1 MTSPRSHQP
10 SMSFSPSVPGPG
22 PHDSTTAGG
31 ASRAVSD
38 LPQAQVDAIIRAKRK
53 AREPKAC
60 YPCHARKVK
69 CDRNLPCDGCVKRDH
84 AELCSYERPSKRR
97 TTADTG
103 ASAYTDGVGAEVG
116 PGPGHGFGLGP
127 SGGTPFGGTGA
138 GVSLGDGVGFGDGHV
153 RLKQEPGMS
162 NQASPAM
169 SGGRISIA
177 REDWDNTRTRLKE
190 MEQMLA
196 TLRAGLDKA
205 NEEGQTSTLETG
217 SVQSGDAST
226 RSKGASPEREGIHA
240 PNTLGEGTVH
250 LGSRSV
256 LAYIL
261 NNKSGSDQLQT
272 LLEGGILPKLGLDN
286 ESATYPFVDLW
297 SSDMSTFDISAVCY
311 ALPTD
316 QQCKEFFCY
325 YRDIAGAIYPVI
337 EDVVQF
343 EKDLDLMLHNRTATG
358 GVYRADNDQAQR
370 PFGISIAYLG
380 LLFAVLASGCQ
391 SSDLPGKER
400 ELTSQVYVC
409 CSYQCLRMTNF
420 LSQPTIEAIQT
431 LLVIGNV
438 LSYNMNPGISYV
450 LLGMTLRMGL
460 ALGLHVESSH
470 FSSAERYR
478 RRHVWWSMA
487 WQDSHFS
494 LSYDRPSTTAVC
506 QPEIA
511 YREDSK
517 TGERSYFETLCQVIN
532 LALEV
537 VRSRMLS
544 PHSQMSWRTIQDFKE
559 RIQRTMIQAAPYLR
573 DQNYCTTAT
582 EHLERAVLKLHSSY
596 FLSELCRPALKST
609 ADTHDPATAR
619 MRSDC
624 LENLMMTVE
633 AYIDMH
639 TVSSHASRSW
649 IALQRAISSIF
660 LLAVTDECKSN
671 THFWTLLRKL
681 KAIVYERANA
691 EFDYGGTAAAD
702 PSTAPPAST
711 DPTNRS
717 PSFSTLLGT
726 PLNSTISPA
735 AATAATTTAGGSL
748 SSPAAA
754 AAAADTQTQWAKP
767 LTKTLRAL
775 EKLEA
780 AFHTRP
786 SPSLLSTGASPSYLN
801 PASAAYANT
810 GGNAFPPMTG
820 AGASAPASAMT
831 PGVSSLPPPTPES
844 STSGEWSIPNI
855 LDRAQEYIHPPLW
868 S

>member
-1 MTSPRSHQP
+1 MTPPPQP
-10 SMSFSPSVPGPG
+10 PMSFPPPVSGS
-22 PHDSTTAGG
+22 DMTA
-31 ASRAVSD
+31 ASSRPVSD
-38 LPQAQVDAIIRAKRK
+38 LPQAEVDAIIRAKRK

-97 TTADTG
+97 P
-103 ASAYTDGVGAEVG
+103 VAE
-116 PGPGHGFGLGP
+116 LGP
-127 SGGTPFGGTGA
+127 QMYADGSVGRASVGSGGENAALSGDA
-138 GVSLGDGVGFGDGHV
+138 GV
-153 RLKQEPGMS
+153 RLKQEPGLS
-162 NQASPAM
+162 NQTSPM
-169 SGGRISIA
+169 VNSGQVSIA
-177 REDWDNTRTRLKE
+177 REDWDNVRMRLKE
-190 MEQMLA
+190 MEQTIANM
-196 TLRAGLDKA
+196 RAGLEKA
-205 NEEGQTSTLETG
+205 EEGPVSVLETG
-217 SVQSGDAST
+217 SVRSTEASS
-226 RSKGASPEREGIHA
+226 RSKGGSPEREGIHA

-261 NNKSGSDQLQT
+261 NNKSGSDQIHT

-297 SSDMSTFDISAVCY
+297 SSDMSTFDISAVCC
-311 ALPTD
+311 ALPSD
-316 QQCKEFFCY
+316 EQCKEFFRC
-325 YRDIAGAIYPVI
+325 YRDIAGAIYPVL

-343 EKDLDLMLHNRTATG
+343 EWNVDLLLRNRVAMG
-358 GVYRADNDQAQR
+358 GVYRADNDQTQR
-370 PFGISIAYLG
+370 PFGVTIAYLG

-460 ALGLHVESSH
+460 AIGLHVESGN
-470 FSSAERYR
+470 FSAVERYR

-511 YREDSK
+511 YREGTKS
-517 TGERSYFETLCQVIN
+517 EQLSYFETLCRMIS

-544 PHSQMSWRTIQDFKE
+544 PHAQMSFKTIQTYKE
-559 RIQRTMIQAAPYLR
+559 KIQKIMIEARPYLR
-573 DQNYCTTAT
+573 DPNYCVSSTDRL
-582 EHLERAVLKLHSSY
+582 EHAVLKLHSSY
-596 FLSELCRPALKST
+596 FSSELCRPALKSPADSSDSPT
-609 ADTHDPATAR
+609 AW
-619 MRSDC
+619 MRAGC
-624 LENLMMTVE
+624 LDNLMKTVE
-633 AYIDMH
+633 AYIEMH
-639 TVSSHASRSW
+639 AVSTHASRSW
-649 IALQRAISSIF
+649 IALQRAISAIF
-660 LLAVTDECKSN
+660 LLAVTEESKGN
-671 THFWTLLRKL
+671 AHFWSLLRRL
-681 KAIVYERANA
+681 KAIISERANS
-691 EFDYGGTAAAD
+691 EFDYG
-702 PSTAPPAST
+702 ST
-711 DPTNRS
+711 D
-717 PSFSTLLGT
+717 
-726 PLNSTISPA
+726 A
-735 AATAATTTAGGSL
+735 AGTTTTTTNNTTRTTSFNNAFGANVNATSPQIPTTL

-754 AAAADTQTQWAKP
+754 AAAATDTQTQWAKP

-780 AFHTRP
+780 AVHGHAYQFSSNAG
-786 SPSLLSTGASPSYLN
+786 SPAYLN
-801 PASAAYANT
+801 PSSANM
-810 GGNAFPPMTG
+810 PPG
-820 AGASAPASAMT
+820 IPVSAGMT
-831 PGVSSLPPPTPES
+831 PSVGSLPPPTPES
-844 STSGEWSIPNI
+844 STSGEWTIPNL
-855 LDRAQEYIHPPLW
+855 LDRAAEYIHPPLW

>member
-1 MTSPRSHQP
+1 MDSASHISLPSNQP
-10 SMSFSPSVPGPG
+10 PMSFSPAEITGPG
-22 PHDSTTAGG
+22 ATTGTGTATASPRPG
-31 ASRAVSD
+31 APLTD
-38 LPQAQVDAIIRAKRK
+38 IPQAQVDAIIRAKRK

-97 TTADTG
+97 AG
-103 ASAYTDGVGAEVG
+103 AGAEF
-116 PGPGHGFGLGP
+116 GHAGYMD
-127 SGGTPFGGTGA
+127 GA
-138 GVSLGDGVGFGDGHV
+138 GARMPTGGDAGLSDGSA
-153 RLKQEPGMS
+153 RLKQEPGLS
-162 NQASPAM
+162 SQASPAG
-169 SGGRISIA
+169 GGRVSIA
-177 REDWDNTRTRLKE
+177 REDWDNVRTRLRE
-190 MEQMLA
+190 MEHTLA
-196 TLRAGLDKA
+196 NMRAGLDKV
-205 NEEGQTSTLETG
+205 NEEGVGSGLETG
-217 SVQSGDAST
+217 SVQSGGDASS

-261 NNKSGSDQLQT
+261 NNKSGSDQLQA

-297 SSDMSTFDISAVCY
+297 SSDMSTFDISAVCC
-311 ALPTD
+311 ALPAD

-337 EDVVQF
+337 EDVPLF
-343 EKDLDLMLHNRTATG
+343 ERNLDLLLRNRLAAG
-358 GVYRADNDQAQR
+358 GVYRAGDDQAQR
-370 PFGISIAYLG
+370 PFGMSIAYLG

-400 ELTSQVYVC
+400 ELSSQVYVC

-420 LSQPTIEAIQT
+420 LSPPTIEAIQT

-470 FSSAERYR
+470 FSAAERYR

-494 LSYDRPSTTAVC
+494 LSYDRPSTTAVS

-511 YREDSK
+511 KREGAKPGDY
-517 TGERSYFETLCQVIN
+517 SYFESLCGVIA
-532 LALEV
+532 LALKV

-544 PHSQMSWRTIQDFKE
+544 PHSQMSWENIQDYKDQ
-559 RIQRTMIQAAPYLR
+559 IQKILVQARPYLR
-573 DQNYCTTAT
+573 DPNYCMTPTQ
-582 EHLERAVLKLHSSY
+582 HLERTVLKLHSSY
-596 FLSELCRPALKST
+596 FSSELCRPALKSNANT
-609 ADTHDPATAR
+609 RDPETAR
-619 MRSDC
+619 MRADC
-624 LENLMMTVE
+624 LDYLMTTVE
-633 AYIDMH
+633 AYVEMH
-639 TVSSHASRSW
+639 TVSSHAARSW
-649 IALQRAISSIF
+649 ITLQRAISSIF
-660 LLAVTDECKSN
+660 LLAVTEECKSSP
-671 THFWTLLRKL
+671 HFWTLLRRL
-681 KAIVYERANA
+681 KAIISERANA
-691 EFDYGGTAAAD
+691 EFDYG
-702 PSTAPPAST
+702 ST
-711 DPTNRS
+711 DASATTSAAPDRS
-717 PSFSTLLGT
+717 PLYNSLGQPIVNPT
-726 PLNSTISPA
+726 SASPA
-735 AATAATTTAGGSL
+735 AL

-754 AAAADTQTQWAKP
+754 AVAAETQTQWAKP

-780 AFHTRP
+780 AFHARP
-786 SPSLLSTGASPSYLN
+786 SPIMTATTGASPTYLN
-801 PASAAYANT
+801 PAAAMHPNT
-810 GGNAFPPMTG
+810 NTIVPVA
-820 AGASAPASAMT
+820 T
-831 PGVSSLPPPTPES
+831 PGMTSNLGSLPPHTPES
-844 STSGEWSIPNI
+844 STSGEWTIPSI

>member
-1 MTSPRSHQP
+1 MDSANQPSPHSHQP
-10 SMSFSPSVPGPG
+10 SMPFSPAIPADISGATGPG
-22 PHDSTTAGG
+22 Q
-31 ASRAVSD
+31 SRSGPVAD

-97 TTADTG
+97 V
-103 ASAYTDGVGAEVG
+103 GVGAEAG
-116 PGPGHGFGLGP
+116 NSTGYMD
-127 SGGTPFGGTGA
+127 GA
-138 GVSLGDGVGFGDGHV
+138 GTRVASSGEPGLLDGSV
-153 RLKQEPGMS
+153 RLKQEPGLS
-162 NQASPAM
+162 SQASPAG
-169 SGGRISIA
+169 GGRVTIA
-177 REDWDNTRTRLKE
+177 REDWDNVRTRLKE
-190 MEQMLA
+190 MEQTLA
-196 TLRAGLDKA
+196 NMRAGLDKV
-205 NEEGQTSTLETG
+205 NDEGVASTLETG
-217 SVQSGDAST
+217 SVQSADASS

-261 NNKSGSDQLQT
+261 NNKSGSDQLQA

-297 SSDMSTFDISAVCY
+297 SSDMSTFDISAVCC
-311 ALPTD
+311 ALPAD

-337 EDVVQF
+337 EDVVLF
-343 EKDLDLMLHNRTATG
+343 ERNIDLLIHNRAAAG
-358 GVYRADNDQAQR
+358 GVYRADDDQAQR
-370 PFGISIAYLG
+370 PFGMSIAYLG

-400 ELTSQVYVC
+400 ELSSQVYVC

-460 ALGLHVESSH
+460 ALGLHVESGH

-494 LSYDRPSTTAVC
+494 LSYDRPSTTAVS

-511 YREDSK
+511 KREGSK
-517 TGERSYFETLCQVIN
+517 PGDFSYFESLCEVIS
-532 LALEV
+532 LALKV

-544 PHSQMSWRTIQDFKE
+544 PHSQLSWENIQDYKDQ
-559 RIQRTMIQAAPYLR
+559 IQKILVQARPYLR
-573 DQNYCTTAT
+573 DPKYCVSST
-582 EHLERAVLKLHSSY
+582 EHLERTVLKLHSSY
-596 FLSELCRPALKST
+596 FSSELCRPALKST
-609 ADTHDPATAR
+609 ANARDPETTR
-619 MRSDC
+619 MRAEC
-624 LENLMMTVE
+624 LGHLMTTVE
-633 AYIDMH
+633 AYVEMH
-639 TVSSHASRSW
+639 AVSSHASRSW
-649 IALQRAISSIF
+649 ITLQRAISSIF
-660 LLAVTDECKSN
+660 LLAVTEESKSN
-671 THFWTLLRKL
+671 PYFWSLLRKL
-681 KAIVYERANA
+681 KAIISDRAST
-691 EFDYGGTAAAD
+691 EFDY
-702 PSTAPPAST
+702 PSTNTSA
-711 DPTNRS
+711 DRS
-717 PSFSTLLGT
+717 PFFNTLGQPMINPAAT
-726 PLNSTISPA
+726 SPA
-735 AATAATTTAGGSL
+735 AL

-754 AAAADTQTQWAKP
+754 AVAAETQTQWAKP

-780 AFHTRP
+780 AFHTGP
-786 SPSLLSTGASPSYLN
+786 SPIVASTTGASPTYLN
-801 PASAAYANT
+801 PATAIHQNT
-810 GGNAFPPMTG
+810 TPIVTGPSSGMAQNIGSMPPH
-820 AGASAPASAMT
+820 
-831 PGVSSLPPPTPES
+831 TPES
-844 STSGEWSIPNI
+844 STSGEWTIPNI

>member
-1 MTSPRSHQP
+1 MDSNISPASNQP
-10 SMSFSPSVPGPG
+10 SMSFSPAGADIGSAGP
-22 PHDSTTAGG
+22 SS
-31 ASRAVSD
+31 SRSGTVTD

-84 AELCSYERPSKRR
+84 AELCSYERPSKKRVGIGM
-97 TTADTG
+97 DMGYLDGG
-103 ASAYTDGVGAEVG
+103 A
-116 PGPGHGFGLGP
+116 
-127 SGGTPFGGTGA
+127 GTPAAGA
-138 GVSLGDGVGFGDGHV
+138 GPVGGARMSVTGDAGLSDGSV
-153 RLKQEPGMS
+153 RLKQEPAIS
-162 NQASPAM
+162 SQAIPA
-169 SGGRISIA
+169 SGGRVSIA
-177 REDWDNTRTRLKE
+177 REDWDSVRNKLKE
-190 MEQMLA
+190 MEQTLA
-196 TLRAGLDKA
+196 TMRAGLDKA
-205 NEEGQTSTLETG
+205 NEEGAGVPSTVETG
-217 SVQSGDAST
+217 SVQSAEASN
-226 RSKGASPEREGIHA
+226 RSKGASPEREGILA

-261 NNKSGSDQLQT
+261 NNKSGSDQLQA

-297 SSDMSTFDISAVCY
+297 SSEMSTFDISAVCC

-337 EDVVQF
+337 EDVILF
-343 EKDLDLMLHNRTATG
+343 ERNLGLLLHNRNAAG
-358 GVYRADNDQAQR
+358 GVYKADDDHAQR
-370 PFGISIAYLG
+370 PFGMSIAFLG

-400 ELTSQVYVC
+400 ELSSQVYVC

-470 FSSAERYR
+470 FSTAERYR

-494 LSYDRPSTTAVC
+494 LSYDRPSTTAVS

-511 YREDSK
+511 KREGSK
-517 TGERSYFETLCQVIN
+517 PGDYSYFESLCGVIS
-532 LALEV
+532 LALKV

-544 PHSQMSWRTIQDFKE
+544 PHAQLSWENIQNYKDQ
-559 RIQRTMIQAAPYLR
+559 IQKILIEARPYLR
-573 DQNYCTTAT
+573 NPKYCITPT
-582 EHLERAVLKLHSSY
+582 EHLERTVLKLHSSY
-596 FLSELCRPALKST
+596 FSSELCRPALKS
-609 ADTHDPATAR
+609 ANVRDPQTAR
-619 MRSDC
+619 MRAEC
-624 LENLMMTVE
+624 LDHLMTTVD
-633 AYIDMH
+633 AYVEMH
-639 TVSSHASRSW
+639 TVSPHAARSW
-649 IALQRAISSIF
+649 ITLQRAISSIF
-660 LLAVTDECKSN
+660 LLAVTDETKSN
-671 THFWTLLRKL
+671 PHFWTLLRKL
-681 KAIVYERANA
+681 KAIISERVEA
-691 EFDYGGTAAAD
+691 EFDYGATNAAAAA
-702 PSTAPPAST
+702 AP
-711 DPTNRS
+711 DRS
-717 PSFSTLLGT
+717 PMINNLGQPIPNPSAT
-726 PLNSTISPA
+726 SPA
-735 AATAATTTAGGSL
+735 AL

-754 AAAADTQTQWAKP
+754 AVAVDTQTQWAKP

-780 AFHTRP
+780 AFHTHP
-786 SPSLLSTGASPSYLN
+786 SPLMTTGASPTYLN
-801 PASAAYANT
+801 PATAMHGATNPIVPISTSAST
-810 GGNAFPPMTG
+810 PG
-820 AGASAPASAMT
+820 MT
-831 PGVSSLPPPTPES
+831 PNLDSLPPHTPES
-844 STSGEWSIPNI
+844 STSGEWTIPNI

>member
-1 MTSPRSHQP
+1 MA
-10 SMSFSPSVPGPG
+10 SPSVPRPQ
-22 PHDSTTAGG
+22 DTTTGG
-31 ASRAVSD
+31 SSSRSVSD

-97 TTADTG
+97 TTADMG
-103 ASAYTDGVGAEVG
+103 GSAYADGAG
-116 PGPGHGFGLGP
+116 PRPAG
-127 SGGTPFGGTGA
+127 
-138 GVSLGDGVGFGDGHV
+138 GVSLGGGAGVGVGIGEGAGFAEGPV

-162 NQASPAM
+162 SQASPAI
-169 SGGRISIA
+169 SGGRVSIA
-177 REDWDNTRTRLKE
+177 REDWDNVRMRLKE
-190 MEQMLA
+190 MEQTLA
-196 TLRAGLDKA
+196 NMRAGLDKA
-205 NEEGQTSTLETG
+205 NEEGLASIMETG
-217 SVQSGDAST
+217 SVQSGDASS

-261 NNKSGSDQLQT
+261 NNKSGSDQLQA

-311 ALPTD
+311 ALPPD
-316 QQCKEFFCY
+316 QQCKELFCY
-325 YRDIAGAIYPVI
+325 YRDIAGAIYPVL

-511 YREDSK
+511 YRQDSK
-517 TGERSYFETLCQVIN
+517 PGERSYFETLCQVIN

-559 RIQRTMIQAAPYLR
+559 RIHKVMVQAAPYLR
-573 DQNYCTTAT
+573 DQNHCTTST
-582 EHLERAVLKLHSSY
+582 QLLERAVLKLHSSY

-619 MRSDC
+619 MRADC
-624 LENLMMTVE
+624 LDHLMTTVE

-639 TVSSHASRSW
+639 AVSSHASRSW

-660 LLAVTDECKSN
+660 LLAVTEECKSN
-671 THFWTLLRKL
+671 THFWILLRRL
-681 KAIVYERANA
+681 KAIVYERANS
-691 EFDYGGTAAAD
+691 EFDYGAASSTD
-702 PSTAPPAST
+702 PSTAPPGST
-711 DPTNRS
+711 GPTDRS
-717 PSFSTLLGT
+717 PSFSTLLST
-726 PLNSTISPA
+726 PLNSISPA
-735 AATAATTTAGGSL
+735 AAGAAAAVGGNL
-748 SSPAAA
+748 NFPAAA
-754 AAAADTQTQWAKP
+754 AVAADTQTQWAKP

-780 AFHTRP
+780 AFHNRP
-786 SPSLLSTGASPSYLN
+786 SPSLLTTGASPSYLN
-801 PASAAYANT
+801 PASAACANT
-810 GGNAFPPMTG
+810 GGNPLIPVQG
-820 AGASAPASAMT
+820 AGTSATAPASAMT

>member
-1 MTSPRSHQP
+1 MDSPRSHPP
-10 SMSFSPSVPGPG
+10 SMSFSPSMPGSDLSG
-22 PHDSTTAGG
+22 S
-31 ASRAVSD
+31 SRPVSD

-69 CDRNLPCDGCVKRDH
+69 CDRKLPCDGCVKRDH
-84 AELCSYERPSKRR
+84 ANLCSYERPQKRR
-97 TTADTG
+97 T
-103 ASAYTDGVGAEVG
+103 G
-116 PGPGHGFGLGP
+116 PELGQP
-127 SGGTPFGGTGA
+127 
-138 GVSLGDGVGFGDGHV
+138 VYGDGSARLSATESLPYEAPV
-153 RLKQEPGMS
+153 RLKQESGTS
-162 NQASPAM
+162 SQASPATGG
-169 SGGRISIA
+169 GGRISIA
-177 REDWDNTRTRLKE
+177 REDWDNVRARLKE

-196 TLRAGLDKA
+196 TMRSGLEKA
-205 NEEGQTSTLETG
+205 NEEGLASTLETG
-217 SVQSGDAST
+217 SVQSADASS

-261 NNKSGSDQLQT
+261 NNKSGSDQLQA

-297 SSDMSTFDISAVCY
+297 SSDMSTFDISAVCC
-311 ALPTD
+311 ALPDD
-316 QQCKEFFCY
+316 QESKKLFSY

-337 EDVVQF
+337 EDVALF
-343 EKDLDLMLHNRTATG
+343 ERNLDLLLHNRAAAG
-358 GVYRADNDQAQR
+358 GVYRADDDQAQR
-370 PFGISIAYLG
+370 PFGMSIAYLG

-391 SSDLPGKER
+391 SSDLPGRQR

-470 FSSAERYR
+470 FSAAERYR

-494 LSYDRPSTTAVC
+494 LSYDRPSTTAVS

-511 YREDSK
+511 YREGARRGDY
-517 TGERSYFETLCQVIN
+517 TYFETLCKVIS
-532 LALEV
+532 LALNV

-544 PHSQMSWRTIQDFKE
+544 PHSQMSWKTIQNYQDQ
-559 RIQRTMIQAAPYLR
+559 IQQIMRDARPNLR
-573 DQNYCTTAT
+573 DPNYCSNST
-582 EHLERAVLKLHSSY
+582 ERLECAVLKLHTSY
-596 FLSELCRPALKST
+596 FSSELFRPALKSS
-609 ADTHDPATAR
+609 ADLHDPTTAQ
-619 MRSDC
+619 MRSEC
-624 LENLMMTVE
+624 LDHLMTTVE
-633 AYIDMH
+633 AYVEMH
-639 TVSSHASRSW
+639 AVSSHASRSW
-649 IALQRAISSIF
+649 ITLQRAISSIF
-660 LLAVTDECKSN
+660 LLAVMEETKSN

-681 KAIVYERANA
+681 KAIISERANA
-691 EFDYGGTAAAD
+691 EFDYGASAEAPAA
-702 PSTAPPAST
+702 PPPQTTAPP
-711 DPTNRS
+711 DRS
-717 PSFSTLLGT
+717 PSFSTLLGVNAT
-726 PLNSTISPA
+726 SPA
-735 AATAATTTAGGSL
+735 ALG
-748 SSPAAA
+748 SPAAA
-754 AAAADTQTQWAKP
+754 AVSVDTQTQWARP

-780 AFHTRP
+780 AFHGP
-786 SPSLLSTGASPSYLN
+786 SAVMTSGLSPAYLN
-801 PASAAYANT
+801 PGIPLVSGSAAA
-810 GGNAFPPMTG
+810 
-820 AGASAPASAMT
+820 AMT
-831 PGVSSLPPPTPES
+831 PSMGSLPPPTPES
-844 STSGEWSIPNI
+844 STSGEWAYPNI

>member
-1 MTSPRSHQP
+1 MDSNTSPSSNHP
-10 SMSFSPSVPGPG
+10 SMSFSPAGADIGSAGPG
-22 PHDSTTAGG
+22 S
-31 ASRAVSD
+31 SRSGTVTD

-97 TTADTG
+97 VGTGPDTG
-103 ASAYTDGVGAEVG
+103 YLDGGAGLPAAGAGPAGGGTRTSAGAEAR
-116 PGPGHGFGLGP
+116 L
-127 SGGTPFGGTGA
+127 
-138 GVSLGDGVGFGDGHV
+138 DGSV
-153 RLKQEPGMS
+153 RLKQEPGLS
-162 NQASPAM
+162 SQTSPA
-169 SGGRISIA
+169 SGGRVSIA
-177 REDWDNTRTRLKE
+177 REDWDNVRNKLRE
-190 MEQMLA
+190 MEQTLA
-196 TLRAGLDKA
+196 TMRAGLDKA
-205 NEEGQTSTLETG
+205 NEEGAGVHSTLETG
-217 SVQSGDAST
+217 SVQSADASN
-226 RSKGASPEREGIHA
+226 RSKGGSPEREGILA

-261 NNKSGSDQLQT
+261 NNKSGSDQLQA

-297 SSDMSTFDISAVCY
+297 SSEMSTFDISAVCC

-337 EDVVQF
+337 EDVVLF
-343 EKDLDLMLHNRTATG
+343 ERQLDLLLHNRNAAG
-358 GVYRADNDQAQR
+358 GVYKANDDHAQR
-370 PFGISIAYLG
+370 PFGMSIAFLG

-400 ELTSQVYVC
+400 ELSSQVYVC

-420 LSQPTIEAIQT
+420 LSQPSIEAIQT

-470 FSSAERYR
+470 FSTAERYR

-494 LSYDRPSTTAVC
+494 LSYDRPSTTAVS

-511 YREDSK
+511 KREGSK
-517 TGERSYFETLCQVIN
+517 PGDYSYFESLCGVIS
-532 LALEV
+532 LALKV

-544 PHSQMSWRTIQDFKE
+544 PHSQLSWESIQKYKDQ
-559 RIQRTMIQAAPYLR
+559 IQKILIEARPYLR
-573 DQNYCTTAT
+573 DPKYCISPT
-582 EHLERAVLKLHSSY
+582 EHLERTVLKLHSSY
-596 FLSELCRPALKST
+596 FSSELCRPALKS
-609 ADTHDPATAR
+609 ANVRDPQTAR
-619 MRSDC
+619 MRAEC
-624 LENLMMTVE
+624 LDHLMTTVD
-633 AYIDMH
+633 AYVEMH
-639 TVSSHASRSW
+639 TVSPHAARSW
-649 IALQRAISSIF
+649 ITLQRAISSIF
-660 LLAVTDECKSN
+660 LLAVTDETKSN
-671 THFWTLLRKL
+671 PQFWTLLRRL
-681 KAIVYERANA
+681 KAIISERAEA
-691 EFDYGGTAAAD
+691 EFDYGATDAAA
-702 PSTAPPAST
+702 SAAAAP
-711 DPTNRS
+711 DRS
-717 PSFSTLLGT
+717 PMINSLGQ
-726 PLNSTISPA
+726 PIPNPAGASPA
-735 AATAATTTAGGSL
+735 AL

-754 AAAADTQTQWAKP
+754 AVAVNTQTQWAKP

-780 AFHTRP
+780 AFHTHP
-786 SPSLLSTGASPSYLN
+786 SPLMTTGASPTYLN
-801 PASAAYANT
+801 PVTAMHGTTNNIVPVSTSASAS
-810 GGNAFPPMTG
+810 G
-820 AGASAPASAMT
+820 MT
-831 PGVSSLPPPTPES
+831 PNLGSLPPHTPES
-844 STSGEWSIPNI
+844 STSGEWTIPNI

>member
-10 SMSFSPSVPGPG
+10 SMSFPSVPGHQDPSSSG
-22 PHDSTTAGG
+22 SS
-31 ASRAVSD
+31 SRPVSD

-103 ASAYTDGVGAEVG
+103 ASAYGDEVGVGAG
-116 PGPGHGFGLGP
+116 PGLGP
-127 SGGTPFGGTGA
+127 SGGISYGGGGGGGGGGA
-138 GVSLGDGVGFGDGHV
+138 RIAMGDGVGFAERPM

-162 NQASPAM
+162 SQASPAM
-169 SGGRISIA
+169 SGGRVSIA
-177 REDWDNTRTRLKE
+177 REDWDNVRTRLKE
-190 MEQMLA
+190 MEQTLA
-196 TLRAGLDKA
+196 NMRAGLDKV
-205 NEEGQTSTLETG
+205 NEEGPAPTLETG
-217 SVQSGDAST
+217 SVHSGDASSRT
-226 RSKGASPEREGIHA
+226 KGASPEREGIHA

-261 NNKSGSDQLQT
+261 NNKSGSDQVQA

-316 QQCKEFFCY
+316 EQCKEFFCY

-391 SSDLPGKER
+391 SSGLPGKER

-494 LSYDRPSTTAVC
+494 LSYDRPSTTAVS

-511 YREDSK
+511 YRQDSK
-517 TGERSYFETLCQVIN
+517 PGERSYFETLCQVIN

-559 RIQRTMIQAAPYLR
+559 RIQKVMVQAAPYLR
-573 DQNYCTTAT
+573 DQNYCITST

-596 FLSELCRPALKST
+596 FLSELCRPALKSS

-619 MRSDC
+619 MRADC
-624 LENLMMTVE
+624 LDHLMTTVE

-639 TVSSHASRSW
+639 AVSSHASRSW

-660 LLAVTDECKSN
+660 LLAVTEECKSN
-671 THFWTLLRKL
+671 AHFWTLLRKL

-691 EFDYGGTAAAD
+691 EFDYGAAPAAASSTD

-711 DPTNRS
+711 GPTDRS

-726 PLNSTISPA
+726 PLNSAISPVA
-735 AATAATTTAGGSL
+735 AV
-748 SSPAAA
+748 
-754 AAAADTQTQWAKP
+754 AADTQTQWAKP
-767 LTKTLRAL
+767 LAKTLRAL

-780 AFHTRP
+780 AFHTLP
-786 SPSLLSTGASPSYLN
+786 SPSLLTTGASPSYLN

-810 GGNAFPPMTG
+810 GGNSMFSVSG
-820 AGASAPASAMT
+820 AGAQGSAPASAMT

>member
-1 MTSPRSHQP
+1 
-10 SMSFSPSVPGPG
+10 MSFSPAGADIGAGSSGPSSSRSG
-22 PHDSTTAGG
+22 PIT
-31 ASRAVSD
+31 D

-97 TTADTG
+97 VGMGMETGYLDGAAGIPPVTAGPAGGARLSVGGETG
-103 ASAYTDGVGAEVG
+103 ISDG
-116 PGPGHGFGLGP
+116 
-127 SGGTPFGGTGA
+127 S
-138 GVSLGDGVGFGDGHV
+138 V

-162 NQASPAM
+162 SQASPA
-169 SGGRISIA
+169 SGGRVSIA
-177 REDWDNTRTRLKE
+177 REDWDNVRTKLRE
-190 MEQMLA
+190 MEQTLA
-196 TLRAGLDKA
+196 IMRAGLDKA
-205 NEEGQTSTLETG
+205 NEDGGGMASASTLETG
-217 SVQSGDAST
+217 SVQSADASN
-226 RSKGASPEREGIHA
+226 RSKGASPEREGILA

-261 NNKSGSDQLQT
+261 NNKSGSDQLQA

-297 SSDMSTFDISAVCY
+297 SSEMSTFDISAVCC
-311 ALPTD
+311 ALPSD
-316 QQCKEFFCY
+316 QQCKEFWCY

-337 EDVVQF
+337 EDVAVF
-343 EKDLDLMLHNRTATG
+343 ERNLDLLLQNRTTAG
-358 GVYRADNDQAQR
+358 GVYKADDDQAQR

-400 ELTSQVYVC
+400 ELSSQVFVC

-438 LSYNMNPGISYV
+438 LAYNMNPGISYV

-470 FSSAERYR
+470 FSAAERYR
-478 RRHVWWSMA
+478 RRHTWWSMA

-494 LSYDRPSTTAVC
+494 LSYDRPSTTAVS

-511 YREDSK
+511 KREGSK
-517 TGERSYFETLCQVIN
+517 PGDYSYFESLCGVIS
-532 LALEV
+532 LALKV

-544 PHSQMSWRTIQDFKE
+544 PHSQLSWENIQNYNHQ
-559 RIQRTMIQAAPYLR
+559 IQKILVEARPYLR
-573 DQNYCTTAT
+573 DPKYCITPT
-582 EHLERAVLKLHSSY
+582 EHLERTVLKLHSSY
-596 FLSELCRPALKST
+596 FSSELCRPALKAT
-609 ADTHDPATAR
+609 NTRDPQTAR
-619 MRSDC
+619 MRSEC
-624 LENLMMTVE
+624 LEHLMTTVD
-633 AYIDMH
+633 AYVEMH
-639 TVSSHASRSW
+639 TVSPHAARSW
-649 IALQRAISSIF
+649 ITLQRAISSIF
-660 LLAVTDECKSN
+660 LLAVTEEMKSN
-671 THFWTLLRKL
+671 AHFWALLRKL
-681 KAIVYERANA
+681 KAIISERANA
-691 EFDYGGTAAAD
+691 EFDYG
-702 PSTAPPAST
+702 AP
-711 DPTNRS
+711 NRS
-717 PSFSTLLGT
+717 AVVDNLGQ
-726 PLNSTISPA
+726 PIPNPNAPSPA
-735 AATAATTTAGGSL
+735 AL

-754 AAAADTQTQWAKP
+754 AVAVETQTQWAKP

-780 AFHTRP
+780 AFHTQT
-786 SPSLLSTGASPSYLN
+786 SPLMTTGASPTYLN
-801 PASAAYANT
+801 PATAMHGATNPIVPVPGSSAS
-810 GGNAFPPMTG
+810 G
-820 AGASAPASAMT
+820 MT
-831 PGVSSLPPPTPES
+831 PNLGSLPPHTPES
-844 STSGEWSIPNI
+844 STSGEWTIPNI

>member
-1 MTSPRSHQP
+1 MDSNTSPSSNQP
-10 SMSFSPSVPGPG
+10 SMSFSPAGADIGSAGPSSSR
-22 PHDSTTAGG
+22 PSTVT
-31 ASRAVSD
+31 D

-97 TTADTG
+97 VGVGMDTG
-103 ASAYTDGVGAEVG
+103 YLDG
-116 PGPGHGFGLGP
+116 
-127 SGGTPFGGTGA
+127 GA
-138 GVSLGDGVGFGDGHV
+138 GIPAAGAGPVGGARMSASGEARLSDGSV
-153 RLKQEPGMS
+153 RLKQEPGIS
-162 NQASPAM
+162 SQTRPV
-169 SGGRISIA
+169 SGGRVSIA
-177 REDWDNTRTRLKE
+177 REDWDNVRNKLKE
-190 MEQMLA
+190 MEQTLA
-196 TLRAGLDKA
+196 NMRAGLEKA
-205 NEEGQTSTLETG
+205 NEEGVGASSALETG
-217 SVQSGDAST
+217 SVQSADASN
-226 RSKGASPEREGIHA
+226 RSKGASPEREGILA

-261 NNKSGSDQLQT
+261 NNKSGSDQLQA

-297 SSDMSTFDISAVCY
+297 SSEMSTFDISAVCC

-337 EDVVQF
+337 EDVALF
-343 EKDLDLMLHNRTATG
+343 EQNLDLLLDNRNAAG
-358 GVYRADNDQAQR
+358 GVYRADDDHVQR
-370 PFGISIAYLG
+370 PFGMSIAFLG

-400 ELTSQVYVC
+400 ELSSQVYVC

-470 FSSAERYR
+470 FSTAERYR

-494 LSYDRPSTTAVC
+494 LSYDRPSTTAVS

-511 YREDSK
+511 KREGSK
-517 TGERSYFETLCQVIN
+517 PGDYSYFESLCGVIS
-532 LALEV
+532 LALKV

-544 PHSQMSWRTIQDFKE
+544 PHSQLSWENIQNYKDQIKKIIIE
-559 RIQRTMIQAAPYLR
+559 ARPYLR
-573 DQNYCTTAT
+573 DPKYCITPT
-582 EHLERAVLKLHSSY
+582 EHLERTVLKLHSSY
-596 FLSELCRPALKST
+596 FSSELCRPALRS
-609 ADTHDPATAR
+609 ANVRDPQTAR
-619 MRSDC
+619 MRTEC
-624 LENLMMTVE
+624 LDHLMTTVD
-633 AYIDMH
+633 AYVEMH
-639 TVSSHASRSW
+639 TVSPHAARSW
-649 IALQRAISSIF
+649 ITLQRAISSIF
-660 LLAVTDECKSN
+660 LLAVTDETKSN
-671 THFWTLLRKL
+671 PHFWTLLRKL
-681 KAIVYERANA
+681 KAIIRERVEA
-691 EFDYGGTAAAD
+691 EFDYGATDAA
-702 PSTAPPAST
+702 
-711 DPTNRS
+711 
-717 PSFSTLLGT
+717 
-726 PLNSTISPA
+726 A
-735 AATAATTTAGGSL
+735 AATAPNRSPMINNLGQAIPNPSAPSPAAL

-754 AAAADTQTQWAKP
+754 AVAVDTQTQWAKP

-780 AFHTRP
+780 AFHTHP
-786 SPSLLSTGASPSYLN
+786 SPLMTTGASPTYLN
-801 PASAAYANT
+801 PATAMHGATNPIVPVSASTSTT
-810 GGNAFPPMTG
+810 GL
-820 AGASAPASAMT
+820 T
-831 PGVSSLPPPTPES
+831 PNLSSLPPHTPES
-844 STSGEWSIPNI
+844 STSGEWTIPNI
-855 LDRAQEYIHPPLW
+855 IDRAQEYIHPPLW

>member
-1 MTSPRSHQP
+1 MDSNTSPSSNHP
-10 SMSFSPSVPGPG
+10 SMSFSPAGADIGSAGPG
-22 PHDSTTAGG
+22 S
-31 ASRAVSD
+31 SRSGTVTD

-97 TTADTG
+97 VGTGLDTG
-103 ASAYTDGVGAEVG
+103 YLDGGAGHPAASAGPAGGGRRMSAGGEAGLDG
-116 PGPGHGFGLGP
+116 
-127 SGGTPFGGTGA
+127 SI
-138 GVSLGDGVGFGDGHV
+138 
-153 RLKQEPGMS
+153 RLKQEPGLS
-162 NQASPAM
+162 SQPSLAG
-169 SGGRISIA
+169 GGRVSIA
-177 REDWDNTRTRLKE
+177 REDWDNVRNKLRE
-190 MEQMLA
+190 MEQTLA
-196 TLRAGLDKA
+196 TMRAGLDKA
-205 NEEGQTSTLETG
+205 NEESAGLHSTLETG
-217 SVQSGDAST
+217 SVQSADASN
-226 RSKGASPEREGIHA
+226 RSKGGSPEREGILA

-261 NNKSGSDQLQT
+261 NNKSGSDQLQA

-297 SSDMSTFDISAVCY
+297 SSEMSTFDISAVCC

-337 EDVVQF
+337 EDVALF
-343 EKDLDLMLHNRTATG
+343 ERNVDLLLHNRNAAG
-358 GVYRADNDQAQR
+358 GVYKADDDHAQR
-370 PFGISIAYLG
+370 PFGMSIAFLG

-400 ELTSQVYVC
+400 QLSSQVYVC

-470 FSSAERYR
+470 FSTAERYR

-494 LSYDRPSTTAVC
+494 LSYDRPSTTAVS

-511 YREDSK
+511 KREGSK
-517 TGERSYFETLCQVIN
+517 PGDYTYFESLCGVIS
-532 LALEV
+532 LALKV

-544 PHSQMSWRTIQDFKE
+544 PHSQLSWESIQNYKDQ
-559 RIQRTMIQAAPYLR
+559 IQKILIEARPYLR
-573 DQNYCTTAT
+573 DPKYCITAT
-582 EHLERAVLKLHSSY
+582 EHLERTVLKLHSSY
-596 FLSELCRPALKST
+596 FSSELCRPALKS
-609 ADTHDPATAR
+609 ANARDPQTAR
-619 MRSDC
+619 MRAEC
-624 LENLMMTVE
+624 LDHLMTTVD
-633 AYIDMH
+633 AYVEMH
-639 TVSSHASRSW
+639 TVSPHAARSW
-649 IALQRAISSIF
+649 ITLQRAISSIF
-660 LLAVTDECKSN
+660 LLAVTDETKSN
-671 THFWTLLRKL
+671 PQFWTLLRRL
-681 KAIVYERANA
+681 KAIISERVEA
-691 EFDYGGTAAAD
+691 EFDYGADAAA
-702 PSTAPPAST
+702 SAAAP
-711 DPTNRS
+711 DRS
-717 PSFSTLLGT
+717 PMINSLGQ
-726 PLNSTISPA
+726 PISNPAGASPA
-735 AATAATTTAGGSL
+735 AL

-754 AAAADTQTQWAKP
+754 AVAIDTQTQWAKP

-780 AFHTRP
+780 AFHTHP
-786 SPSLLSTGASPSYLN
+786 SPLMTTGASPTYLN
-801 PASAAYANT
+801 PVTAMHGTTNNIVPVSTSASAS
-810 GGNAFPPMTG
+810 G
-820 AGASAPASAMT
+820 MT
-831 PGVSSLPPPTPES
+831 PNLGSLPPHTPES
-844 STSGEWSIPNI
+844 STSGEWTIPNI